1 MSNVERDLIFGGVN
15 PDSAR
20 GKWGTIQKAVRD
32 TGASVW
38 TMQETKCKVEGK
50 LKLDG
55 FLTYEHLR
63 CKGEG
68 GGLAF
73 IARKDLNPAFVRDG
87 GEEVEAITV
96 DIHVRKMT
104 ISCTTAY
111 GPQESDNIEKKTK
124 FGNI

>member
-1 MSNVERDLIFGGVN
+1 MV
-15 PDSAR
+15 
-20 GKWGTIQKAVRD
+20 
-32 TGASVW
+32 
-38 TMQETKCKVEGK
+38 
-50 LKLDG
+50 

-87 GEEVEAITV
+87 GEEVEALTV
-96 DIHVRKMT
+96 DIHVKKMT

-111 GPQESDNIEKKTK
+111 GPQESVNIEEKKPS
-124 FGNI
+124 FGNVRKLIEPMMQEMGLYCRVT